1 VQCDRI
7 QVSHS
12 STKLQTHARTHARTH
27 THKHTHITHTHTK
40 RTHTHVQAHT
50 HTCTRPHKHTHA
62 HAGTQKHARTHA
74 RTHTQSFPRR
84 LLQNSILCAMTSF
97 PRKSSDTCIAAPFHI
112 ILPSIF
118 RTSHEFRTRSS
129 LKPSQVFFCICYQ
142 SALYFPC
149 ERLNGWAR
157 NRMETIFLLRLEK
170 EGKRILY
177 SLLFVTSMQYGH
189 PTTQ

>member
-1 VQCDRI
+1 MRC
-7 QVSHS
+7 S
-12 STKLQTHARTHARTH
+12 SEANSDCKNATSFRRPITARRF
-27 THKHTHITHTHTK
+27 THTHTD
-40 RTHTHVQAHT
+40 TDSHTHIRFHGNCYRIPFF
-50 HTCTRPHKHTHA
+50 CTMTI
-62 HAGTQKHARTHA
+62 
-74 RTHTQSFPRR
+74 FPR
-84 LLQNSILCAMTSF
+84 NT
-97 PRKSSDTCIAAPFHI
+97 SDTPIAASFHI

-129 LKPSQVFFCICYQ
+129 LKSSQVFFCICYQ

-149 ERLNGWAR
+149 ERLNGWPR
-157 NRMETIFLLRLEK
+157 NRVETIFLFRLEK

>member
-1 VQCDRI
+1 MCC
-7 QVSHS
+7 S
-12 STKLQTHARTHARTH
+12 SEANSDCKNTTRFRGAIPARSFTHTHTHAHARTHA
-27 THKHTHITHTHTK
+27 
-40 RTHTHVQAHT
+40 
-50 HTCTRPHKHTHA
+50 HTHA
-62 HAGTQKHARTHA
+62 HARTYIYI
-74 RTHTQSFPRR
+74 RFQGDCYRIPFF
-84 LLQNSILCAMTSF
+84 CAMANFPWKTSET
-97 PRKSSDTCIAAPFHI
+97 PIAAPFHI

-129 LKPSQVFFCICYQ
+129 LKSSQVFFCICYQ

-157 NRMETIFLLRLEK
+157 NRMETVFLLRLEK